1 MYLFAITF
9 SLCSIYSVHD
19 EVKDKSFELELSWI
33 GDITNGLHKPVPQDI
48 FNDAE
53 QYAKVL
59 NYCITVLLYY
69 CIDTNLITINIDIFS
84 NTKLGK
90 KFNAYS
96 SIM

>member
-59 NYCITVLLYY
+59 NYCITVLLCYCVTVLLYY
-69 CIDTNLITINIDIFS
+69 CITVLLYHCITVLIQI
-84 NTKLGK
+84 
-90 KFNAYS
+90 
-96 SIM
+96 